1 MGKSFGRF
9 HSGSEVDKG
18 DTDDT
23 GLLDKKLYSLINCL
37 LFYFIINFRFT
48 IFHLLK

>member
-23 GLLDKKLYSLINCL
+23 GLRDKKTLFIN
-37 LFYFIINFRFT
+37 
-48 IFHLLK
+48 